1 MCSSGVLDGNTNGG
15 ASRGLGLVVDWWL
28 RGLLHL
34 WARDRN
40 QDGDRIGDRKWLGTE
55 TRLGTESLTETGLHL
70 EAVLPGLP
78 VLLLVDQPIDQLEIC
93 KMEEVSKMEEVTS
106 KGSRTYNQTCCAA
119 AYRRCSLRNTGGR
132 CGCG

>member
-1 MCSSGVLDGNTNGG
+1 M
-15 ASRGLGLVVDWWL
+15 
-28 RGLLHL
+28 LHL

-106 KGSRTYNQTCCAA
+106 QGSCTYNQTCCVAT
-119 AYRRCSLRNTGGR
+119 YLRYSWRSTGGR
-132 CGCG
+132 CAGG